1 MTASPTTPQ
10 IFSAVDNKTGLP
22 LAGGQLFTYQ
32 SGTNTY
38 QAAYSDSALT
48 EPLANPILLDN
59 YGQSVFYLN
68 PALSYRFNLLN
79 TGGTQQAHYPQ
90 DNIVMAISA
99 NTSNVWSQLQTFN
112 GGAVAEGVELGAPGP
127 GGLSVSATGG
137 LIIQG
142 TAGSAD
148 DLTVKNNAGTPILS
162 VPIGGAEPYF
172 PIGVQGMTVGVGSV
186 SVTGATG
193 TAGQMFYESQNG
205 LAVQAKTGSVN
216 DFMLLQPSGTT
227 DVMRVPTGTQNLV
240 VEGQVS
246 SAQFNGSGAGLTSLP
261 GTAAGARFKNLQV
274 SYGQNTGIVT
284 LTCDE
289 CVVSDLV
296 GGERRLT
303 SIAYPALANGTLSAT
318 LATVGAIGG
327 TDGSTQTVGS
337 FYTVF
342 VGFNGTAVGL
352 LISAEPTGSTTPING
367 PVAPISG
374 YTQYACASI
383 NKIKAAGVWLP
394 GIQNG
399 SEFTHTVGT
408 YLTGLPTFLS
418 GTAAIGSTTVP
429 TYVAQTVRGN
439 GSFVPSHASG
449 ITIGIPFL
457 FGSGATLAIAP
468 NNSYGAISST
478 TNPAPLMFF
487 QGADSWITFNTF
499 YRFNLESNSLW
510 ACSTAGQYYSVVIG
524 WTVNI

>member
-142 TAGSAD
+142 TAGSAY

-216 DFMLLQPSGTT
+216 DFMLLQPTGTT

-246 SAQFNGSGAGLTSLP
+246 SAQFNGSGAGLTGLP
-261 GTAAGARFKNLQV
+261 GVIQGLRKSLQASTTGSSAVTTITADGLILTSV
-274 SYGQNTGIVT
+274 SGLAVKGTALT
-284 LTCDE
+284 LTNTLTAGVGAGGLDAGSPGYSQWYYIWAIYNPNTTTFSTVASTSSTAPVLPSGYTFSALVS
-289 CVVSDLV
+289 VVRTQAATNYYPLKMQQWGNLIQYGI
-296 GGERRLT
+296 GGNVANLAALNIAT
-303 SIAYPALANGTLSAT
+303 GVLGTGNSAWGTASIAGLVPPNAESYKLVLRDYN
-318 LATVGAIGG
+318 
-327 TDGSTQTVGS
+327 DGSTFQSVAAPS
-337 FYTVF
+337 
-342 VGFNGTAVGL
+342 TA
-352 LISAEPTGSTTPING
+352 
-367 PVAPISG
+367 
-374 YTQYACASI
+374 Y
-383 NKIKAAGVWLP
+383 
-394 GIQNG
+394 
-399 SEFTHTVGT
+399 
-408 YLTGLPTFLS
+408 
-418 GTAAIGSTTVP
+418 
-429 TYVAQTVRGN
+429 
-439 GSFVPSHASG
+439 
-449 ITIGIPFL
+449 
-457 FGSGATLAIAP
+457 GATYDAAPAHVLAFATASYSTGMFEFGYEANSVALQL
-468 NNSYGAISST
+468 NN
-478 TNPAPLMFF
+478 TN
-487 QGADSWITFNTF
+487 
-499 YRFNLESNSLW
+499 
-510 ACSTAGQYYSVVIG
+510 CTAGILGYRI
-524 WTVNI
+524 NL